1 MSATDLPSADDPL
14 TLATERLDRAV
25 ARVGAR
31 LDEYQLRLNAAAGD
45 VEAARDLD
53 DDRARL
59 AGALDQAH
67 AREAEL
73 QQVAQET
80 AQALDLAMADLQA
93 LLSATDA
100 QSQTQEGAG
109 GPETGAEEHA

>member
-1 MSATDLPSADDPL
+1 MSATEFSSADDPL
-14 TLATERLDRAV
+14 TLAAERLDRAV

-73 QQVAQET
+73 QRAAEET
-80 AQALDLAMADLQA
+80 AQALDLAMVDLQA
-93 LLSATDA
+93 LLSVTDE
-100 QSQTQEGAG
+100 QPDLQQEIDRRDTEAG
-109 GPETGAEEHA
+109 EHA